1 MNVCENKLSVHN
13 IPKKYLTSKTFSY
26 KLYLNLCYISFWSY
40 ERDMSE
46 NIIVEYKLHGY
57 SLKEINKITELS
69 INTIKDRLSKLPYR
83 DKLDKEQLLNGELM
97 DNFKFRRKKHLYFNS
112 PKSNYTKISLEV
124 LNKLI
129 SLDEFDIRLYVFI
142 YGYMYDTIQGLT
154 QKDILEMIGFSSKSH
169 NNFTKL
175 TNSTNKLK
183 KIGLLDFKVE
193 SDGIKKY
200 IIYYKK

>member
-1 MNVCENKLSVHN
+1 MNICENKLSVHN

-46 NIIVEYKLHGY
+46 NTIVEYKLHGY

-83 DKLDKEQLLNGELM
+83 DKFDKEQLLNGELM

-129 SLDEFDIRLYVFI
+129 LLEEFDIRLYVFI
-142 YGYMYDTIQGLT
+142 YGYMY
-154 QKDILEMIGFSSKSH
+154 
-169 NNFTKL
+169 
-175 TNSTNKLK
+175 
-183 KIGLLDFKVE
+183 
-193 SDGIKKY
+193 
-200 IIYYKK
+200 

>member
-1 MNVCENKLSVHN
+1 
-13 IPKKYLTSKTFSY
+13 
-26 KLYLNLCYISFWSY
+26 
-40 ERDMSE
+40 MSE

-83 DKLDKEQLLNGELM
+83 DKFDKEQLLNGELM